1 MIDIP
6 IHLPNVPENI
16 GDIFSK
22 SVNSGWLTTGSQVH
36 KLEERLINYLDVK
49 YVVAVHSSTAAP
61 HLSLA
66 AKGFGLNDQFIIPT

>member
-6 IHLPNVPENI
+6 FHLPNVPENI

-36 KLEERLINYLDVK
+36 KLEEKTNQISRC
-49 YVVAVHSSTAAP
+49 
-61 HLSLA
+61 
-66 AKGFGLNDQFIIPT
+66 